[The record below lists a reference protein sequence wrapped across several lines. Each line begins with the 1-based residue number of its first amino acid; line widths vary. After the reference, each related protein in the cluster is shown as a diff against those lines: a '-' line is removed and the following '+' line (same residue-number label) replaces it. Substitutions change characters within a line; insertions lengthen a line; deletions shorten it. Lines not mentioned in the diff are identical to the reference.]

1 MFQLPF
7 LKGILPKWL
16 GENHFN
22 NDIQKYVQ
30 EMMEQS
36 ITSSIKDFNM
46 MGSMHT
52 ESEDRQ
58 ESEDRPESEVGQE
71 VQVSAAEPLQATTF
85 ESLDHVYVKILI
97 TDESQLSQLKVYHNS
112 NQMFIEG
119 IPDSAHR
126 SVITLPTAV
135 KMKDSVSE
143 YRDSYFQIKMKKRDD
158 PQYTEIAVPPLES

>member
-1 MFQLPF
+1 MFPFQF
-7 LKGILPKWL
+7 LKGTLPKWL
-16 GENHFN
+16 SENYLN

-30 EMMEQS
+30 ELMEQS
-36 ITSSIKDFNM
+36 ISSSIKNAKM
-46 MGSMHT
+46 MGSMDSD
-52 ESEDRQ
+52 SER
-58 ESEDRPESEVGQE
+58 GQE
-71 VQVSAAEPLQATTF
+71 MQVSAEGPLQATTF

-97 TDESQLSQLKVYHNS
+97 TDESQLSRMKVYHNS

-119 IPDSAHR
+119 IPSSGHR

-158 PQYTEIAVPPLES
+158 LQYAEIAVPPMES